1 MPAPKG
7 NEFWKARKKHG
18 RNTKYEDRF
27 CEVVE
32 ELGSLGKSPAQMA
45 AHFAIGRTTLDRWV
59 AEHED
64 FREAFAR
71 AMVLAQ
77 DWWERKGTDNLND
90 KSFQTR
96 IWEKSMQAR
105 FRGDYTDR
113 KEVTGANGAPIETK
127 HQTEV
132 IADESIIKFLNEV
145 AELKAGIDQSDKL
158 GAASESESA
167 STKG

>member
-18 RNTKYEDRF
+18 RNTKYESRF
-27 CEVVE
+27 CEIVE
-32 ELGSLGKSPAQMA
+32 ELGSMGKSPAQMA
-45 AHFAIGRTTLDRWV
+45 AHFAVGRTTLDRWV
-59 AEHED
+59 VEHED

-96 IWEKSMQAR
+96 VWEKSIQAR
-105 FRGDYTDR
+105 FRNDYTDR
-113 KEVTGANGAPIETK
+113 KEVTGANGGPIENK
-127 HQTEV
+127 QQTEFV
-132 IADESIIKFLNEV
+132 ADEQIVRFLNEV
-145 AELKAGIDQSDKL
+145 AELKARDAEPIDLASTSEDQST
-158 GAASESESA
+158 

>member
-18 RNTKYEDRF
+18 RNTKYEPRF
-27 CEVVE
+27 CLIVE
-32 ELGSLGKSPAQMA
+32 ELGGLGKSPAQMA
-45 AHFAIGRTTLDRWV
+45 AHFAVGRTTLDRWV

-77 DWWERKGTDNLND
+77 DWWERKAVDNLND

-105 FRGDYTDR
+105 FRSDYTDR

-127 HQTEV
+127 HQSEV
-132 IADESIIKFLNEV
+132 VADEYIIKFLDEI
-145 AELKAGIDQSDKL
+145 AELKAGNDQSDKL
-158 GAASESESA
+158 VAASETKSNSSE
-167 STKG
+167 G